1 MERQLRDSNSNIKK
15 NIQRKNKEETDM
27 ERPEIEVTKQ
37 GEDTKRMLSYMETL
51 NKARK
56 EKETK
61 EEA

>member
-1 MERQLRDSNSNIKK
+1 
-15 NIQRKNKEETDM
+15 M

-37 GEDTKRMLSYMETL
+37 GENTKRLLSYMETL